1 MTWFK
6 IDDGFHS
13 HPKVLRLLTEFPRQY
28 GNALALWLRCGSHVA
43 NYQQDG
49 YIPATTAK
57 LLCNEPR
64 AIRKLACC
72 LVVVGLWE
80 ECDGGWRFKD
90 WLDYN
95 PSAEEQKTSSKSN
108 AERQSRFRDSKK
120 ADRNALRER
129 YAGDPVTPPRPDPI
143 DKNNV
148 NSYKSKSARAYSN
161 APEAQGERKAEHEK
175 ESSIDSIASAFSEA
189 RKAACGVPYKR
200 QLSDYNGLLE
210 AVDIFQE
217 CAKNMGTDAAT
228 LARRSADN
236 FCAQK
241 WAQEHDYPI
250 RAWLKDPARN
260 LSNNKAVDPTAGM
273 TPREKWEYEN
283 LRG

>member
-1 MTWFK
+1 ML
-6 IDDGFHS
+6 
-13 HPKVLRLLTEFPRQY
+13 LRESTPR
-28 GNALALWLRCGSHVA
+28 WLEAIGVWAMCGSHA
-43 NYQQDG
+43 GSYETDG
-49 YIPATTAK
+49 LVSMGFVRSIVGDEDADLFASE
-57 LLCNEPR
+57 LC
-64 AIRKLACC
+64 KC
-72 LVVVGLWE
+72 GLWSTAGME
-80 ECDGGWRFKD
+80 IRFHD
-90 WLDYN
+90 FHEYN
-95 PSAEEQKTSSKSN
+95 PSKQDLD
-108 AERQSRFRDSKK
+108 AERKRA
-120 ADRNALRER
+120 ADRQARYIKGKSPTSRNTNAVSDGVSDASLTRHSR
-129 YAGDPVTPPRPDPI
+129 SYNAGPDPV
-143 DKNNV
+143 DKNNIL
-148 NSYKSKSARAYSN
+148 SDRARVREAEEKKQN
-161 APEAQGERKAEHEK
+161 ASRKAEHEK

-200 QLSDYNGLLE
+200 QLSDYNGLIE